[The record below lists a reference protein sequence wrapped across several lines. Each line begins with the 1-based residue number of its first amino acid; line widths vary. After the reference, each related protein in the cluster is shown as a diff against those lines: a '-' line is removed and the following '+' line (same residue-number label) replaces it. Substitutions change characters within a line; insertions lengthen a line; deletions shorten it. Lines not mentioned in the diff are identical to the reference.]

1 MTTNEFVNILE
12 SNANLPLLFEYKTGA
27 FTRMDYHITE
37 IKNVTFDT
45 VDCGGVRN
53 KWQEV
58 HIQLWENQLPE
69 PNHRVNTT
77 KALDIFN
84 VVEKVRAT
92 YGDVSIKFEY
102 GNKDFHTAVLPVGNV
117 AIHDNQ
123 IIVQLGVDQTSCKA
137 QDRANTPEEK
147 AAACCAPAVAETA
160 TKPKM
165 NLTQLI
171 LPTDNVCTP
180 WWWMLLKV

>member
-1 MTTNEFVNILE
+1 MTTKEFLNILE
-12 SNANLPLLFEYKTGA
+12 SNSDLPLLFEYKAGA

-53 KWQEV
+53 QWKEV
-58 HIQLWENQLPE
+58 HVQLWENQLPE
-69 PNHRVNTT
+69 PNHRVDTK

-92 YGDVSIKFEY
+92 YGDVPMKFEY
-102 GNKDFHTAVLPVGNV
+102 GNKAFHTAVLPVGNV
-117 AIHDNQ
+117 TVHANQ

-137 QDRANTPEEK
+137 QDRAATPEEK
-147 AAACCAPAVAETA
+147 AAACCAPAVTETEA
-160 TKPKM
+160 RPKL

-171 LPTDNVCTP
+171 LPTDNACT
-180 WWWMLLKV
+180 LGGGCC